1 MRFSLYLFFQL
12 IETTFLVMNRLFIIS
27 EIINN
32 ISFQCQA
39 ENLFQN
45 DFKKIV
51 KKNKK
56 HEKEKTEV
64 SVITGTCFCYR
75 ILPEE
80 FNEVICSYRNK
91 CFWMQWQYRVIF
103 QRNEFIVHRLSCTVV
118 ALNTVLILAPDN
130 GISAVLEGP
139 QILGFASFVY
149 RTYTNAYLQRS
160 IQICNV
166 IEY

>member
-1 MRFSLYLFFQL
+1 MCFSLYLFFQL
-12 IETTFLVMNRLFIIS
+12 IETTFLVMNWLFIIS
-27 EIINN
+27 ESSII
-32 ISFQCQA
+32 SVFSVKQKTF
-39 ENLFQN
+39 FQN
-45 DFKKIV
+45 DFKKTV
-51 KKNKK
+51 KKNRK

-91 CFWMQWQYRVIF
+91 CFWLQWQYRVIF
-103 QRNEFIVHRLSCTVV
+103 QRNEFIVHKLSCTVA